1 MDSSHLSGSNLRK
14 SLRLEKKDYP
24 AGTHP
29 ADVEMPKENSEGDV
43 LFAVLCLIRRSNHYS
58 CFNFPLSFATHSTIL
73 IVSRTMELRK
83 EKNHGSNKNLEGVW
97 R

>member
-1 MDSSHLSGSNLRK
+1 M
-14 SLRLEKKDYP
+14 EKKGYP

-58 CFNFPLSFATHSTIL
+58 CLNFPLSFAPRSTIL
-73 IVSRTMELRK
+73 IVSQITESRK
-83 EKNHGSNKNLEGVW
+83 EKKHGSNKNLEGVW